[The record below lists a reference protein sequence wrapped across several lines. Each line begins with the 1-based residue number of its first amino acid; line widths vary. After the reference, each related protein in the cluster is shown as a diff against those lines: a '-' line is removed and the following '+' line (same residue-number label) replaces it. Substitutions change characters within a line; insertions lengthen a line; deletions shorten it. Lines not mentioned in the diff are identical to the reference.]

1 MDLIEKK
8 ATLCRQCINKP
19 CSLGCPLHND
29 IPGFISLIRKKKYH
43 DAYNLL
49 CETTV
54 LQSVCGRVCPHERQ
68 CQGTCAKFTK
78 DRPVPIGKLEVF
90 LGDMA
95 VLHEWDIPMLSEV
108 EHRKKVLVIGGGPAG
123 LTCAAFLRRHGID
136 VTIYEKHNYLGG
148 LLEHGIPE
156 FRLNK
161 KLLKKVIQKILDL
174 GVKVELNKEFGKDFK
189 LSDIEEEYDAIFLGF
204 GANVSNKL
212 GVVGEE
218 LNGVYG
224 GNELLEAEDYP
235 DFKNKVVAVDGG
247 GNTAMDVAR
256 VVKKLGAKEVIIIY
270 RRGFDDM
277 SADDMRYIESEV
289 RKRYG
294 MDISLS

>member
-156 FRLNK
+156 FRIANLFEDMPTLK
-161 KLLKKVIQKILDL
+161 SIQSLALKIEREDPKL
-174 GVKVELNKEFGKDFK
+174 ELE
-189 LSDIEEEYDAIFLGF
+189 
-204 GANVSNKL
+204 
-212 GVVGEE
+212 
-218 LNGVYG
+218 
-224 GNELLEAEDYP
+224 
-235 DFKNKVVAVDGG
+235 KNKRLKELVED
-247 GNTAMDVAR
+247 
-256 VVKKLGAKEVIIIY
+256 KLNS
-270 RRGFDDM
+270 R
-277 SADDMRYIESEV
+277 IE
-289 RKRYG
+289 
-294 MDISLS
+294 I